1 MELKLAKQSLNSKQ
15 KTITIEDI
23 EKELEKE
30 GQKILYFDESNSHK
44 DLLSLM
50 DYFEQKGYSVYLRE
64 VRYGL
69 DDNDYMYELHIL

>member
-15 KTITIEDI
+15 KTIKIEDI

-44 DLLSLM
+44 DLLSLV

-64 VRYGL
+64 IRYGL

>member
-44 DLLSLM
+44 DLLSLV